1 MTTPIKLIS
10 TDFDG
15 TIFAEF
21 ENPPI
26 APALQE
32 LIADLQAQG
41 ASWVI
46 NTGRD
51 MSSLMEAL
59 GRAHTSVHP
68 DYLVL
73 VEREIY
79 RREHSN
85 YVGVAEWNAACQRAH
100 TELFASFEPFV
111 PQLLEWVNTH
121 FPATTVYADTY
132 SPFCMIAND
141 NGDAD
146 VIQAHIDNF
155 RRIIPNLAFVRNDV
169 YARFCHADYN
179 KGTALAEIT
188 RRLGLRPDD
197 VFAAGD
203 HLNDLPM
210 LDRRYARYLA
220 SPANA
225 VIPVKQQLTAQGG
238 YLSRL
243 PHAHGV
249 AEGLA
254 FHLGRRA

>member
-26 APALQE
+26 APALQDV
-32 LIADLQAQG
+32 IGRLQAQG
-41 ASWVI
+41 AKWVI

-59 GRAHTSVHP
+59 GRAHPSVQP

-79 RREHSN
+79 FREHSN
-85 YVGVAEWNAACQRAH
+85 YVGFAEWNDACHRAH
-100 TELFASFEPFV
+100 AELFASFEPFV
-111 PQLLEWVNTH
+111 PQLLGWVNTH
-121 FPATTVYADTY
+121 YPATTVYADTY
-132 SPFCMIAND
+132 SPFCMIAGD

-155 RRIIPNLAFVRNDV
+155 RRVIPNLAFVRNDV

-188 RRLGLRPDD
+188 RRLGLRADD

-210 LDRRYARYLA
+210 LDRQFAGFLA

-225 VIPVKQQLTAQGG
+225 TELVKRALRSQGG
-238 YLSRL
+238 HISTLS
-243 PHAHGV
+243 HGNGV
-249 AEGLA
+249 ADGLA
-254 FHLGRRA
+254 FHLRGAA